1 MTDIGQEH
9 GSQSKTCKQIQNSG
23 GKKQVQKSKNTRNTR
38 KSQEEDPLE
47 HRLNW
52 QRQGESQTVIQEE
65 GQVHGDHV
73 ELISTRQAITAE
85 GKRQKHEVAQDA
97 QGKDHKTELEIQ
109 TRNSDL
115 QHRKQQTNE
124 YKLQVQDHNMRA
136 NTLTLTQSE
145 TLTKPPL

>member
-1 MTDIGQEH
+1 M
-9 GSQSKTCKQIQNSG
+9 
-23 GKKQVQKSKNTRNTR
+23 
-38 KSQEEDPLE
+38 
-47 HRLNW
+47 
-52 QRQGESQTVIQEE
+52 IQEE